1 MSLRYTENKLG
12 TLANQLVVLD
22 AFARLPALS
31 AVNLTGLSFAKY
43 STFETAHNSTTP
55 ISATTKLFYA
65 EDLTNPTVIYSTNG
79 TASFTNRIAWLCR
92 KPNSTNYTGVTDLLR
107 NSTCNIRN
115 FTVNGSALTSS
126 EAAIIIKRNA
136 GVQSTSGITPTTFYE
151 YKTGLVLTSTSPY
164 AVNDTTPISINFGLT
179 QTLSNLKEFPLQSN
193 MRNGD
198 AFLWDATN
206 KRFFAEPT
214 FDLYSRINV
223 YTLSDSNTTYNIDDT
238 TLPNYRRRACYL
250 IAANVTNLDIKL
262 PNPNNREG
270 TLLWIS
276 ARTSNSNITITSNHN
291 IMYDGVL
298 NPTITLGGS
307 TQSNLRRCFF
317 CDGTQWYY
325 IGK

>member
-31 AVNLTGLSFAKY
+31 AVNLTGLSLAKY
-43 STFETAHNSTTP
+43 STFENAHNSTTP
-55 ISATTKLFYA
+55 IISTAKLFYA
-65 EDLTNPTVIYSTNG
+65 EDLTNSTVLYAASG
-79 TASFTNRIAWLCR
+79 TANFTNRIAWLCR
-92 KPNSTNYTGVTDLLR
+92 KPNSTNYTTVTDLLR
-107 NSTCNIRN
+107 VSTSTIRN
-115 FTVNGSALTSS
+115 FTMTGSALTGS
-126 EAAIIIKRNA
+126 EIGIIIKRNA
-136 GVQSTSGITPTTFYE
+136 GVQSTSGTTSTTFYE
-151 YKTGLVLTSTSPY
+151 YKTGFLSQVSSPY
-164 AVNDTTPISINFGLT
+164 TGNDTIQTSINLGLT
-179 QTLSNLKEFPLQSN
+179 QTINSLKEFPLQSN

-250 IAANVTNLDIKL
+250 IAANVTNLNIKL
-262 PNPNNREG
+262 PNANNREG
-270 TLLWIS
+270 TLVWIS

-291 IMYDGVL
+291 IMYDGAL

-307 TQSNLRRCFF
+307 TQSDLRRCFF